1 MTRPSWTTVAPVLAI
16 VALAPAWFAHPESSL
31 VLGVL
36 ALLLVGAVLA
46 AVHHAEVVA
55 HRVGEP
61 YGSLVLAVAVTIIE
75 VGLIVTLMVTSDK
88 DASGLARDTV
98 FAAVMITVNGI
109 VGISLLV
116 GALKHHL
123 AVFNPEGTGAALA
136 TVIALA
142 VLCLVVPSV
151 TTSEPGPEFTGAQL
165 AFAAIASLALYG
177 MFVFTQTIRHR
188 DFFLPVAH
196 GQYVPMVA
204 TKAEAV
210 AAAEDREA
218 VRATARQERLDGLE
232 HEPVDLD
239 EDGHADPPTDRAA
252 LASLGLLVVSLV
264 AVVGLAKVESP
275 AIESG
280 VAALGFP
287 QAVVGVV
294 IALLVL
300 APESIAAVRAA
311 ARNRVQ
317 VSLNLA
323 LGSAMASIGLT
334 IPAIAIASIWLDGP
348 LELGLNQ
355 LQTVLLL
362 LTAAVAILT
371 VVPGRA
377 KPLQGG
383 VHLVLLASF
392 LFLTIAP

>member
-1 MTRPSWTTVAPVLAI
+1 MPRPSWTTVTPLLAA
-16 VALAPAWFAHPESSL
+16 VALALAWGRHPGPV

-75 VGLIVTLMVTSDK
+75 VGLIVTLMVTTDK
-88 DASGLARDTV
+88 DTSGLARDTV

-136 TVIALA
+136 TVITLA
-142 VLCLVVPSV
+142 VVCLVLPSV
-151 TTSEPGPEFTGAQL
+151 TVSEPGPVFTGAQL
-165 AFAAIASLALYG
+165 AFAAVASLVLYG

-188 DFFLPVAH
+188 DFFLPVTH
-196 GQYVPMVA
+196 GQHSPVVMSSGGG
-204 TKAEAV
+204 
-210 AAAEDREA
+210 DSF
-218 VRATARQERLDGLE
+218 E
-232 HEPVDLD
+232 HEPVDVD

-252 LASLGLLVVSLV
+252 YTSLGLLVVSLV
-264 AVVGLAKVESP
+264 AVVGLAKIESP

-300 APESIAAVRAA
+300 APETIAAVRAA

-334 IPAIAIASIWLDGP
+334 IPAIAIASLWLEGP
-348 LELGLNQ
+348 LELGLDQ
-355 LQTVLLL
+355 LQSVLLL

-383 VHLVLLASF
+383 VHLVLLAAF
-392 LFLTIAP
+392 LFLTVAP

>member
-1 MTRPSWTTVAPVLAI
+1 MSRPSWTTVTPILAA
-16 VALAPAWFAHPESSL
+16 VALVPAWFAHPEGAIPL
-31 VLGVL
+31 TFL
-36 ALLLVGAVLA
+36 AVLLVAAVLA

-75 VGLIVTLMVTSDK
+75 VGLIVTLMVTTDK
-88 DASGLARDTV
+88 DTAGLARDTV

-123 AVFNPEGTGAALA
+123 AVFNPEGTGSALA

-142 VLCLVVPSV
+142 VVCLVLPSV
-151 TTSEPGPEFTGAQL
+151 TTSQPGPEFTGAQL
-165 AFAAIASLALYG
+165 TFAAIASLALYG

-188 DFFLPVAH
+188 DFFLPVTPAQH
-196 GQYVPMVA
+196 SPLVA
-204 TKAEAV
+204 GAP
-210 AAAEDREA
+210 AAAG
-218 VRATARQERLDGLE
+218 TPSGGGYE
-232 HEPVDLD
+232 HDPVDLD
-239 EDGHADPPTDRAA
+239 EDGHADPPTNRAA
-252 LASLGLLVVSLV
+252 LASLGLLVLSLV
-264 AVVGLAKVESP
+264 AVVGLAKIESP
-275 AIESG
+275 AIEAG

-287 QAVVGVV
+287 NAVVGVV

-300 APESIAAVRAA
+300 APETIAAVRAA

-334 IPAIAIASIWLDGP
+334 IPAIAVASIWLDGP
-348 LELGLNQ
+348 LELGLDQ
-355 LQTVLLL
+355 LQTVLLV

-383 VHLVLLASF
+383 VHLVLLAAF
-392 LFLTIAP
+392 LFLTVAP